1 MDFVRIK
8 TKIVKSTGSMV
19 IFPVFKVG
27 KTKDLMIRGG
37 DFYAFWDEEKGIWN
51 QDVYDLFK
59 QVDKM
64 LREYSEKYPDTGSVM
79 LMEDSDSGVI
89 DDWNKYV
96 KHQLPDNYTPL
107 DTKLVFANSPINK
120 KDYASKR
127 LPYPLEK
134 GECKAYDE
142 LMSVLYSPEERRK
155 IEWAIGC
162 VVTGDS
168 VRVQKFL
175 VLYGSGG
182 TGKSTVLNII
192 QDLFEGYY
200 TMFSSEALGSKSDAF
215 SLEPFK
221 ANPLVA
227 IEHDGD
233 LSRIETNTRLNSIV
247 SHEEMVVNE
256 KRKNLYSMKFN
267 AMLFMGSNKPVRI
280 TDSKSGI
287 LRRLIDVSPT
297 GNKVSIK
304 KYKQLTSQIKFELGA
319 IAWHCK
325 EVYEENKYAY
335 DGYVPNTMLGATNDL
350 YNFLEEKF
358 DDYFKKNVVSLNEA
372 WPAYK
377 VFCSEKNVPY
387 PLTWRVFREELK
399 SYFKEFYDRKRIN
412 GELTRSVYEGFKA
425 EKFGYVVESQIEE
438 PTSWLK
444 FNRTRSLF
452 DKMYADNPAQYASK
466 KYGTPK
472 MEWDK
477 VTTKLSD
484 LDTKELHYVRV
495 PINHIVIDFDLKD
508 SEGNKNF
515 KKNLEAASKWP
526 ETYAELSKSGQG
538 IHLHYLYDGDVT
550 RLSRLYD
557 EEIEIKVFSGK
568 SSLRRMVTKCNDK
581 EIATLKSGLPLKG
594 EARVVNF
601 EAIKTERGLRTLI
614 QNCLEKKHHGAT
626 KPEVDFIHDQLEK
639 AYASG
644 MHYDV
649 SDMEQKIFNF
659 AMGSTNQ
666 AEYCMQLMEGM
677 KFKSEDPSDA
687 VGNEEEPIIFF
698 DVEVF
703 PNLFVIVWK
712 KAGVNAKPVKMIN
725 PSPATVED
733 LIKRRLVGF
742 NCRRYDNHILYA
754 RVMGYSNEQLFKLS
768 QRIVNKNGGF
778 FGEAYNV
785 SYTDIYD
792 FCSKKQSLKKWE
804 IELGIHHQELGLP
817 WDEPVP
823 EDKWEL
829 VADYCINDV
838 LATEA
843 VFNARQ
849 QDFVAREVLAEVSGL
864 SVNDTTRMHATKI
877 IFGNNKHPD
886 LVYTDLSKMFPG
898 YEFDPTKPNDQ
909 KSTYKGE
916 HPGEGGMVYAE
927 PGIYRNVALLDIASM
942 HPTSIDELNLFGEY
956 TDRFREI
963 KNARLAV
970 KHHDYEKAGKMLG
983 GALKKYL
990 GSDKDADSLAYALKI
1005 VINSVYGYTTAT
1017 FDNPFKDPRN
1027 IDNIVAKR
1035 GSLFMVDLK
1044 EAVQQKGFT
1053 VAHIKTDSI
1062 KIPDAT
1068 PEIIEFVMEFG
1079 RKYGYTF
1086 EHEAT
1091 YSDLCLVNDAVY
1103 IARYADGEHEFE
1115 LSTGEKISTPW
1126 TATGAQFQV
1135 PYVFKTLFAKV
1146 PIIFKDLCETKTVTS
1161 ALYLDFNE
1169 DLPEDE
1175 HNYQFVGRA
1184 GQFCPIKPGHGG
1196 GILLREKDGKYN
1208 AATGTKGYRWMES
1221 EVVEKLGR
1229 EDSIDHEYY
1238 RKLVDDAVDTISK
1251 YGDFEMFTGDERRN

>member
-8 TKIVKSTGSMV
+8 TKIVKSTGAMV

-51 QDVYDLFK
+51 KDVYDLFK

-64 LREYSEKYPDTGSVM
+64 LREYSEKYPDMGTVM

-107 DTKLVFANSPINK
+107 DTKLVFANSPINR

-134 GECKAYDE
+134 GEYKAYDE

-162 VVTGDS
+162 VVSGDS
-168 VRVQKFL
+168 VNVQKFL

-192 QDLFEGYY
+192 QQLFEGYY
-200 TMFSSEALGSKSDAF
+200 TMFSSESLGSKSDAF

-256 KRKNLYSMKFN
+256 KRKNLYTMKFN

-297 GNKVSIK
+297 GNKVSFK
-304 KYKQLTSQIKFELGA
+304 KYNQLVSQIKFELGA

-335 DGYVPNTMLGATNDL
+335 NGYIPNTMLGATNDL

-358 DDYFKKNVVSLNEA
+358 EDYFAKNTVTLGEA

-377 VFCSEKNVPY
+377 VFCEEANVPY
-387 PLTWRVFREELK
+387 PLTRRVFREELK
-399 SYFKEFYDRKRIN
+399 AYFKEFIDRKRID
-412 GELTRSVYEGFKA
+412 GLLVRSVYEGFRA
-425 EKFGYVVESQIEE
+425 EKFGYVVENKIEE

-444 FNRTRSLF
+444 FNRTKSLF
-452 DKMYADNPAQYASK
+452 DKMYADNLAQYASK

-508 SEGNKNF
+508 SDGNKNY
-515 KKNLEAASKWP
+515 KRNLEAASRWP

-538 IHLHYLYDGDVT
+538 IHLHYIYDGDVT
-550 RLSRLYD
+550 MLSRLYD
-557 EEIEIKVFSGK
+557 EEIEVKVFTGK
-568 SSLRRMVTKCNDK
+568 SSLRRMLTKCNDK

-594 EARVVNF
+594 EKRVVNF
-601 EAIKTERGLRTLI
+601 EAIKSERGLRTII

-626 KPEVDFIHDQLEK
+626 KPEVDYIYDQLTK
-639 AYASG
+639 AYDNG
-644 MHYDV
+644 LHYDV
-649 SDMEQKIFNF
+649 SDMRQAILNF
-659 AMGSTNQ
+659 AMGSTHQ
-666 AEYCMQLMEGM
+666 ADYCVKLLKKMP
-677 KFKSEDPSDA
+677 FKSEEPST
-687 VGNEEEPIIFF
+687 PIEAERDTILFY

-712 KAGVNAKPVKMIN
+712 AMGEGKTPVKMIN
-725 PSPATVED
+725 PSPAAVEE
-733 LIKRRLVGF
+733 LVKYKLVGF

-754 RVMGYSNEQLFKLS
+754 RMMGYTNEQLFKLS
-768 QRIVNKNGGF
+768 QRIINDHGGF
-778 FGEAYNV
+778 FGEAYNI

-804 IELGIHHQELGLP
+804 IELKIHHQELGLP
-817 WDEPVP
+817 WDQPVP

-829 VADYCINDV
+829 VAEYCINDV
-838 LATEA
+838 IATEA
-843 VFNARQ
+843 TFMARQ

-864 SVNDTTRMHATKI
+864 TVNDTTRMHATRI
-877 IFGNNKHPD
+877 IFGTNKHPD
-886 LVYTDLSKMFPG
+886 LVYTDLSEMFPG
-898 YEFDPTKPNDQ
+898 YKFDRTKSNDQ
-909 KSTYKGE
+909 KSWYRGE
-916 HPGEGGMVYAE
+916 YVGEGGYVYAE
-927 PGIYRNVALLDIASM
+927 PGMYKDVALLDIASM
-942 HPTSIDELNLFGEY
+942 HPTSAIQLKLFGEY
-956 TDRFREI
+956 TKNFEEI
-963 KNARLAV
+963 YQARLAI
-970 KHHDYEKAGKMLG
+970 KHHDYEKAGNMLG

-990 GSDKDADSLAYALKI
+990 GSDEDADALAYALKI

-1035 GSLFMVDLK
+1035 GALFMVDLK
-1044 EAVQQKGFT
+1044 NEVQKRGFT

-1068 PEIIEFVMEFG
+1068 PEIIQFVVEFG
-1079 RKYGYTF
+1079 KQYGYNF

-1091 YSDLCLVNDAVY
+1091 YEKMCLVNDAVY
-1103 IARYADGEHEFE
+1103 IARYSGGKHDGE
-1115 LSTGEKISTPW
+1115 W

-1135 PYVFKTLFAKV
+1135 PYVFKTLFSHDKIV
-1146 PIIFKDLCETKTVTS
+1146 FEDLCETKTVTS

-1175 HNYQFVGRA
+1175 HNYHFVGRA

-1196 GILLREKDGKYN
+1196 GLLLREKDGKYN
-1208 AATGTKGYRWMES
+1208 AATGTKGYRWKES
-1221 EVVEKLGR
+1221 EVVRELGQ

-1238 RKLVDDAVDTISK
+1238 RRLVDDAVETISK
-1251 YGDFEMFTGDERRN
+1251 FGDFEMFISE